1 MKKLAIFFVAVAT
14 LAMTSCG
21 MLNSSSNSVAQAAG
35 QTCGTAVL
43 TLYRAYKA
51 SGTIDL
57 TNANNLSSAL
67 ALATCYTQ
75 IKQNKDNAN
84 YRKAFTNGLILSSSG
99 LITNENAGAFVNT
112 LINANGLANTSQTST
127 TAQNNTQLAPAVTKL
142 VKTL

>member
-35 QTCGTAVL
+35 QTCGAAVL

-99 LITNENAGAFVNT
+99 LITNENASSFVNM
-112 LINANGLANTSQTST
+112 LINSNGLANTSQTST